1 MSIDIPFSRENL
13 DKYLMELAKDFKKR
27 SRGQEAEII
36 LVGGASIIINYNF
49 RCASYDIDADYM
61 GYSTF
66 KESIKAVADKF
77 DLPDGWLNDDFK
89 RTSSYSPKIVQYSE
103 FYKVFCGKLTV
114 RTVRAEY
121 LVAMKLVSGR
131 QYKKDL
137 SDIAGIVYEQG
148 LAGKPLTYEV
158 IDKAVVDLYGN
169 WSRISDYAKE
179 TLEKIL
185 ACDNLK
191 ELFVELSEN
200 EKQAKERLME
210 IDKKYPEIINKDN
223 VDEVIAAALKKQKK
237 DQ

>member
-49 RCASYDIDADYM
+49 RWASYDIDADYV

-77 DLPDGWLNDDFK
+77 NLPDGWLNDDFK
-89 RTSSYSPKIVQYSE
+89 RTSSYSPQIVQYSE

-114 RTVRAEY
+114 RTVLAEY

-148 LAGKPLTYEV
+148 LAGEPLTYEV
-158 IDKAVVDLYGN
+158 IDKAVVDLYGD

-200 EKQAKERLME
+200 EEQAKERLME